1 MQKIID
7 LIKALVILTV
17 ILCSCSP
24 KHLSKTGDY
33 FVKDAEPNQ
42 TYKFYFVK
50 GQYLIT
56 DSILPKKNSKI
67 RLTGT
72 RDTSKVNV
80 FLLTKK

>member
-24 KHLSKTGDY
+24 KNLSKTGDY
-33 FVKDAEPNQ
+33 FVKNVDEGKPV
-42 TYKFYFVK
+42 YEFYFVK

-72 RDTSKVNV
+72 RDSSKVNV
-80 FLLTKK
+80 FLLK